1 LVVSKN
7 HVVCSAHFQQSD
19 YLQNYKSR
27 RRLKDNVVPSL
38 LLPKPR
44 FRRKLESS
52 YGSAKSEIPPAPT
65 GDVSPL
71 ISVHSTSE
79 ESMSKE
85 QELFAMPGPSKL
97 PKKVKMI
104 QPSLSSSSKSSSD
117 SAKRKDRLRLVK
129 YSHSY
134 NRSPSHHGKI
144 LVKKTQQIYKY
155 KKEIHNVRQKFQ
167 RKRT

>member
-1 LVVSKN
+1 LKKAIGRPTLVVSKN

-79 ESMSKE
+79 ESMSK
-85 QELFAMPGPSKL
+85 
-97 PKKVKMI
+97 
-104 QPSLSSSSKSSSD
+104 
-117 SAKRKDRLRLVK
+117 
-129 YSHSY
+129 
-134 NRSPSHHGKI
+134 
-144 LVKKTQQIYKY
+144 
-155 KKEIHNVRQKFQ
+155 
-167 RKRT
+167 